1 MFSTSP
7 EKSIWYNAF
16 HRMKIIVGFA
26 AGLAGLLL
34 GGFENFAQAQGLPDA
49 PAPFPVPV
57 AAETNAPR
65 PGIQFDNT
73 VWDFG
78 RMPAG
83 EVFKHTFIFTN
94 VGNAV
99 LELTQVQPGC
109 GCTTAGEWTR
119 RVEPGQTGSIPI
131 QFNSANFQGPVHKNV
146 VIYSNDKKQPQ
157 TILQIKGTLW
167 KVIEVAPQF
176 VMINVMPDS
185 YSASNVVQITN
196 NGDDY
201 LVLSNPESNN
211 SLFHANL
218 ITNRPGKEFQLIIS
232 AQPEFMTNNI
242 AQGQITMKTS
252 LASMPVVTVTAWA
265 NVQPALNVAPPQIV
279 LPSGPLKTPTVPQ
292 ITVQNNA
299 SSLIQLSE
307 LAVDLP
313 GVGVEME
320 ERIPG
325 RTFIIKLSFPQNF
338 VLEAGHRGTLTAK
351 TTSVQKPVIKIPI
364 AQIQPVVNVP
374 PVPGSAQ

>member
-1 MFSTSP
+1 MFL
-7 EKSIWYNAF
+7 
-16 HRMKIIVGFA
+16 GFA
-26 AGLAGLLL
+26 AGFAGLLL
-34 GGFENFAQAQGLPDA
+34 GGFESGIHAQGLPNA
-49 PAPFPVPV
+49 PAPVV
-57 AAETNAPR
+57 ASAPTGAQTNAPQPR
-65 PGIQFDNT
+65 IQFDNT
-73 VWDFG
+73 IWDFG

-83 EVFKHTFIFTN
+83 EVFKHTFVFTN
-94 VGNAV
+94 IGNSV

-131 QFNSANFQGPVHKNV
+131 QFNSANFQGPIMKSVVVH
-146 VIYSNDKKQPQ
+146 SNDKKQPN
-157 TILQIKGTLW
+157 TILQLKGTLW
-167 KVIEVAPQF
+167 KVVEVTPQF

-185 YSASNVVQITN
+185 LAASNVVQIVN
-196 NGDDY
+196 NGEEQ

-211 SLFHANL
+211 PLFHANL

-232 AQPEFMTNNI
+232 AQPELMTNNI

-252 LASMPVVTVTAWA
+252 LASTPVVAVTAWA
-265 NVQPALNVAPPQIV
+265 NIQPALNIAPPQIV
-279 LPSGPLKTPTVPQ
+279 LPAGPLKTPTVPQ

-299 SSLIQLSE
+299 SSLIQLSD
-307 LAVDLP
+307 LTVDLP

-320 ERIPG
+320 ERVPG

-338 VLEAGHRGTLTAK
+338 ALDAGKRGTLTAR
-351 TTSVQKPVIKIPI
+351 TTSTQKPLIKIPI
-364 AQIQPVVNVP
+364 AQVHPVVSVP